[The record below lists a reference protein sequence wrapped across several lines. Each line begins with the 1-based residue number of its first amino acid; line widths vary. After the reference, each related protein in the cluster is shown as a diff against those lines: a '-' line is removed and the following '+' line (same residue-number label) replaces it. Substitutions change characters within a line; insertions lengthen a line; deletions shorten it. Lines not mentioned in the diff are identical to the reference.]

1 MDTDYEYQ
9 KCGCGAFGGAGF
21 GGFEGVILSGD
32 ALRAY
37 LTYD

>member
-1 MDTDYEYQ
+1 MDTNYEYQ
-9 KCGCGAFGGAGF
+9 TFSCGTFGGAGF
-21 GGFEGVILSGD
+21 AGFEGVILSGG